1 MSVIIFGLLPYQFL
15 YQVSVC
21 ALGLRSH
28 DRALKSEPQ
37 AHGHTFVE
45 RLRQGFPE
53 ARVVEFGEEA

>member
-1 MSVIIFGLLPYQFL
+1 MRIIVFGLLSYQLL

-37 AHGHTFVE
+37 AHGHAFVE
-45 RLRQGFPE
+45 RLCQGFPE
-53 ARVVEFGEEA
+53 ARVVEFGQEA